1 VPADRLWKLI
11 VLRAVTAAAVA
22 LLITFSADHS
32 TRLGFTALAAL
43 ALVTGLIVL
52 IGARVGTLPRA
63 ILVHGALLVL
73 GGIAAIFLSGATV
86 AVLIFLTSALIG
98 VTGIIELV
106 AGLRARGTAAPA
118 RDWIF
123 VGALS
128 VVFAAA
134 VLLVPAD
141 FVQNISIPD
150 KEVPPLTASVVV
162 VGLLGAYAAIVAVYL
177 VIAGLSLKWAPPAST
192 PVGSEAP

>member
-1 VPADRLWKLI
+1 M
-11 VLRAVTAAAVA
+11 LRAVAAAVVA

-32 TRLGFTALAAL
+32 TRLGFTALASLAL
-43 ALVTGLIVL
+43 ATGIITA
-52 IGARVGTLPRA
+52 IGARVGAFPPVPFSLQSGLL
-63 ILVHGALLVL
+63 IVGA
-73 GGIAAIFLSGATV
+73 IAAVVLSAATV
-86 AVLIFLTSALIG
+86 EVLLFLTSALIG

-106 AGLRARGTAAPA
+106 AGLRARGTLPAA

-123 VGALS
+123 MGALS
-128 VVFAAA
+128 AAFAVA

-141 FVQNISIPD
+141 LVQSISIPD

-162 VGLLGAYAAIVAVYL
+162 VGLLGAYAAIAAVYL
-177 VIAGLSLKWAPPAST
+177 VIAGLSLKWAPQAST

>member
-1 VPADRLWKLI
+1 M
-11 VLRAVTAAAVA
+11 LRAVTAAAVA

-43 ALVTGLIVL
+43 ALLTGVIVL
-52 IGARVGTLPRA
+52 IGAVVGAFARAAFLP
-63 ILVHGALLVL
+63 HGTLLVL
-73 GGIAAIFLSGATV
+73 GGIAAMVLGGAEV

-98 VTGIIELV
+98 VTGIIEFV

-118 RDWIF
+118 RDWVF

-128 VVFAAA
+128 VVLAVA

-141 FVQNISIPD
+141 FVQVISVPD

-162 VGLLGAYAAIVAVYL
+162 VGLLGAYAAIAAVYL
-177 VIAGLSLKWAPPAST
+177 FIAGLSLKWAPPAST